1 MRTNGVASVPGED
14 TGLRRAYALALAVP
28 MLLVVAIWVSV
39 GLTSTWVGVVFPM
52 LLVYHSLLLAA
63 LWARRPSTDVVGR
76 LILLS
81 PVMVVFSRLLLWR
94 FEQAPDAIAQV
105 ELVTMAVW
113 VTVILPL
120 AFVTYGTR
128 RGLQV
133 SALLYLAFLVLLGP
147 SAATVLTGSRELL
160 PTLTLHLIAI
170 VGVLLGLL
178 WLLASRL
185 ERWAR
190 ERSRAELLAAQV
202 STDPLTGI
210 ANRRRLDDE
219 LERLMAQ
226 AHRYEQPLS
235 VVVLDLDH
243 FKRVNDTFGHDTG
256 DQVLVETVERVAACI
271 RGADLLGRWGGE
283 EFLLVAPHTGHRDAC
298 ALAERCRE
306 AIAAHPMDEAGAVT
320 ASFGVATLD
329 ADDDARALIRRADL
343 ALYTAKQEGRDR
355 VVGLPGLCNPADVEI
370 PDSTV

>member
-1 MRTNGVASVPGED
+1 MRTDGVVSVPGED

-28 MLLVVAIWVSV
+28 MLLVAVIWISV
-39 GLTSTWVGVVFPM
+39 GATSAWLRLVFPS
-52 LLVYHSLLLAA
+52 LLIYHALLLAA
-63 LWARRPSTDVVGR
+63 LWTRRARTSTIGR

-94 FEQAPDAIAQV
+94 LEPDPVSQV
-105 ELVTMAVW
+105 ELVPVAVW
-113 VTVILPL
+113 ITVVLPL

-133 SALLYLAFLVLLGP
+133 SALLYLAFLALAGPAAASTLLAGSLELFDVL
-147 SAATVLTGSRELL
+147 A
-160 PTLTLHLIAI
+160 LHLIAI

-185 ERWAR
+185 ERWAA

-219 LERLMAQ
+219 LDRLMAQ

-235 VVVLDLDH
+235 VVVIDLDH

-256 DQVLVETVERVAACI
+256 DQVLVETVERVAACT

-306 AIAAHPMDEAGAVT
+306 AIAASPMDEAGAVT